1 MKSGKTH
8 AALVA
13 LIAFFAF
20 ANSLGGDF
28 VYDDDRQILM
38 NPTIQQPHLYGKAL
52 TSDVWAFKGDGT
64 VAASNYYRP
73 VFVFW
78 MITNFALFG
87 ANPFGWHLL
96 NVALHVFVCL
106 LALAV
111 LRRCGFE
118 PAASFVLSA
127 VFAVHPVH
135 VENVAWISG
144 SPDILLSLFF
154 LSSLLV
160 LPRSKNK
167 GTRWHYA
174 SSLAFYGLAQGTKE
188 IAILLFPLYFL
199 AFRIR
204 SSEGSQAQLEG
215 VRDAMIHTVP
225 YAVLAGLFFVAR
237 WFVIGGVTHPVEDAP
252 NFVQSILT
260 VPSVF
265 LFYLLQMVFPIFLAE
280 NYPLRPEMGFTLR
293 FFASAAASGGVLLL
307 LWWICK
313 GNAVRRFGALLFLG
327 PILPALY
334 IAAFPSEQIVHDRYL
349 YLSLLGF
356 LMVTGSYVFDKLRES
371 AKALRVAGA
380 VSIAIIVLLGIQ
392 TIVYNRVWS
401 SNHSLWEYNVKAD
414 PNSAASFAQ
423 FASELSDEGQYAEA
437 ISAYDRS
444 IQIKETPLALMGRA
458 RNLIARGRYDEAV
471 ADTEKVIKLPNEQA
485 NAYVLYQAYEAAAIA
500 FSSSNRPG
508 EAEKLVRSARDR
520 LPIYRAALTDKLAI
534 ILYNQGKKHEALDEL
549 DSVREQARRELLP
562 ASKAVFLRLGVL
574 ETEAGDR
581 VAAVRD
587 LNEYLDLS
595 TTFTDGESIN
605 LRREAAAALSRLR

>member
-28 VYDDDRQILM
+28 AYDDDRQILM
-38 NPTIQQPHLYGKAL
+38 NPMIQQPHLYGKAL
-52 TSDVWAFKGDGT
+52 RSDVWAFKGDGT
-64 VAASNYYRP
+64 ISASNYYRP

-87 ANPFGWHLL
+87 ADPFGWHLL
-96 NVALHVFVCL
+96 NVALHLLVSL
-106 LALAV
+106 LALAI
-111 LRRCGFE
+111 LRRFGFE

-160 LPRSKNK
+160 LLHGKNI
-167 GTRWHYA
+167 GTPWHYA
-174 SSLAFYGLAQGTKE
+174 ASLALSGLALGTKE
-188 IAILLFPLYFL
+188 IAMLLFPLYFL
-199 AFRIR
+199 VFRIR
-204 SSEGSQAQLEG
+204 SADGSQARLKG
-215 VRDAMIHTVP
+215 VRGAMIHTVP

-237 WFVIGGVTHPVEDAP
+237 WFVIGGLTHPVEDAP
-252 NFVQSILT
+252 TFVQSILT
-260 VPSVF
+260 APSVF
-265 LFYLLQMVFPIFLAE
+265 LFYLRQMIFPSFLAE
-280 NYPLRPEMGFTLR
+280 NYPLRPETGLTFR
-293 FFASAAASGGVLLL
+293 FFASAAASGGILLL
-307 LWWICK
+307 LWWICR
-313 GNAVRRFGALLFLG
+313 GNAVRRFGAFLFFG

-334 IAAFPSEQIVHDRYL
+334 IGAFPSEQIVHDRYL

-380 VSIAIIVLLGIQ
+380 VSIAIIVFLGIQ

-423 FASELSDEGQYAEA
+423 FASELSDEGRYAEA

-581 VAAVRD
+581 VAAKRD